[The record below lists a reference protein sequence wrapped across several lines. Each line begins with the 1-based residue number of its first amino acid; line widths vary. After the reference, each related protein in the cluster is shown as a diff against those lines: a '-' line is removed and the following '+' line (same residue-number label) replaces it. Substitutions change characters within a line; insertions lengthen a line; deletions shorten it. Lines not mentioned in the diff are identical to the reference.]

1 MAESDMRERVES
13 LVADIPPGR
22 VMTYGDVA
30 AWCGYPGAARRVGA
44 IAASGTPGMPWHRVV
59 RSGGYLACSP
69 PSCPPLHHEPHPSKT
84 SSHEPL
90 AATSDTNTHWQE
102 DALKAEG
109 IAVQNGRIVA
119 FIQLRWE
126 PTPVP

>member
-30 AWCGYPGAARRVGA
+30 AWCGYPGAARRVGT
-44 IAASGTPGMPWHRVV
+44 IAASGTPGLPWHRVV
-59 RSGGYLACSP
+59 RSGGYLA
-69 PSCPPLHHEPHPSKT
+69 
-84 SSHEPL
+84 
-90 AATSDTNTHWQE
+90 ATSNTNTRWQE
-102 DALKAEG
+102 EALEAEG
-109 IAVQNGRIVA
+109 ITVQNGRIVA
-119 FIQLRWE
+119 FNQLRWE